1 MLTELLLQWLDDIA
15 IWEINAIS
23 SLEFVKY
30 LLFIVD
36 ASELI
41 TYLYEASI
49 LREMS
54 RSGI

>member
-15 IWEINAIS
+15 IWEIKAIS